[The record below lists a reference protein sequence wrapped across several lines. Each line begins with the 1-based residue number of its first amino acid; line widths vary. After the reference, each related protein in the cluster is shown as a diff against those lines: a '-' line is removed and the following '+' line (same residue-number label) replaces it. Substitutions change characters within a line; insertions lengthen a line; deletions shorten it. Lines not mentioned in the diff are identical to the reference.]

1 MADSADIAYENEQ
14 FSMSIRLKNRIRNR
28 LLKRD
33 SAITAENLLRQD
45 CFVMVTVGKIMRNV
59 NDLENKY

>member
-14 FSMSIRLKNRIRNR
+14 FSMSIRLKNRIGIDS
-28 LLKRD
+28 LKQD
-33 SAITAENLLRQD
+33 SAITAENLLRLD

-59 NDLENKY
+59 NDLDK

>member
-28 LLKRD
+28 LPE
-33 SAITAENLLRQD
+33 TGFCYNQENLLRLD

-59 NDLENKY
+59 NDLDK

>member
-14 FSMSIRLKNRIRNR
+14 FSMSIRLKIVSGIDS
-28 LLKRD
+28 LKQD
-33 SAITAENLLRQD
+33 SAITAENLLRLD

-59 NDLENKY
+59 NDLDK

>member
-14 FSMSIRLKNRIRNR
+14 FSMSIRLKNIIGIDP
-28 LLKRD
+28 LGKRD

-59 NDLENKY
+59 NDLEK